1 MTVLSFYPATAGYVE
16 KLARR
21 SGTAFQPVRPTGIL
35 PVESLTALKRWQ
47 EDARQPHSQDGCA
60 PPSEH
65 G

>member
-1 MTVLSFYPATAGYVE
+1 MLKSWRAG
-16 KLARR
+16 R
-21 SGTAFQPVRPTGIL
+21 GTAFQPVRPTGIL